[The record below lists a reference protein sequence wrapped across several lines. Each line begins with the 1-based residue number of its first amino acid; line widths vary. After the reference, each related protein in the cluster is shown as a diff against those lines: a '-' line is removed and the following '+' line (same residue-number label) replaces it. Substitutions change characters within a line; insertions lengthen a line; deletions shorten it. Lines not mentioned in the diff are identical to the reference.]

1 MRILIADDDRFSRM
15 VLARMLREWGHEVEV
30 VGDGDAA
37 IAALG
42 RPDGPECGI
51 IDWEMPGRDG
61 PAVCEAVRAVGA
73 EPYRYLV
80 LLTSRSGSEDLVAGL
95 NAGADEYLSKPFKAA
110 ELKARLRTG
119 RRLLDLQRQL
129 IEARD
134 ALEVQATRDGL
145 TGVYNRRTL
154 IDRLEVELGRANRM
168 RQSVGLMMLDVDHF
182 KRVNDT
188 WGHLAGDAV
197 LRTICARME
206 SVVRPYDLV
215 GRFGGEEF
223 VLVVPGAGRAQM
235 VEVAQ
240 RVRQAIAGSPV
251 PVDGGALSV
260 TASLGVAVM
269 AGVTSAN
276 VLIHAAD
283 EALYAAKHAGRDRVM
298 GAWQRPQALG
308 A

>member
-15 VLARMLREWGHEVEV
+15 VLARMVREWGHEVEV

-61 PAVCEAVRAVGA
+61 PAVCEAVRAVGV

-80 LLTSRSGSEDLVAGL
+80 LLTSRGGSEDLVAGL
-95 NAGADEYLSKPFKAA
+95 NSGADEYLSKPFQVA
-110 ELKARLRTG
+110 ELRARLRTG

-145 TGVYNRRTL
+145 TGVFNRRTL
-154 IDRLEVELGRANRM
+154 IERLEVELGRAK
-168 RQSVGLMMLDVDHF
+168 RQRQPVGLMMLDVDHF

-197 LRTICARME
+197 LRALCVRMQ

-235 VEVAQ
+235 LDVAE
-240 RVRQAIAGSPV
+240 RVREAIAASPV
-251 PVDGGALSV
+251 PVDGGELAV

-283 EALYAAKHAGRDRVM
+283 EALYAAKNGGRDRVV
-298 GAWQRPQALG
+298 GAWQRPDVLG
-308 A
+308 G